1 MQPCIDASSFTIYR
15 NSQFSRIYY
24 TYMFINYQFLLSNQK
39 NVELKIRIHTGIS
52 VLFCRDRL
60 NEPH

>member
-24 TYMFINYQFLLSNQK
+24 TYMFINYQFLLSNKK
-39 NVELKIRIHTGIS
+39 NVELKIYNTYRYIGII
-52 VLFCRDRL
+52 LQGPL
-60 NEPH
+60 E